1 MHHLSRVKYPFLMQI
16 EHGTQHVRESRNI
29 DTEWSHSNVFV
40 VPEFVIEKEL
50 YVRHKKQISPSRSV
64 RTLTAVYNFQ
74 MNRLSIEEVKEYLLL
89 VFKDQKTQVE
99 IKTSLAFILRN
110 NEDQTCHYYYA
121 SQNNQ
126 LLFSE
131 PHFVGNLNDLSDLA
145 CKIEQLDLLSRVY
158 YPNSKFSFVRITNVS
173 FFVTKVL
180 RCANRFTALP

>member
-1 MHHLSRVKYPFLMQI
+1 MHHLSCVKYPFLMQI

-89 VFKDQKTQVE
+89 VFKDQKT
-99 IKTSLAFILRN
+99 
-110 NEDQTCHYYYA
+110 
-121 SQNNQ
+121 
-126 LLFSE
+126 
-131 PHFVGNLNDLSDLA
+131 
-145 CKIEQLDLLSRVY
+145 
-158 YPNSKFSFVRITNVS
+158 
-173 FFVTKVL
+173 
-180 RCANRFTALP
+180 